1 MTELRE
7 AANHILL
14 SAIEAVKPDQLI
26 RQKIGLKNDILKIED
41 QQFKLNEYNRI
52 YVIGAGKASAVM
64 AREMENML
72 GERIFYGVISVKYG
86 HGRACRKLRILE
98 AGHPILD
105 ENGIQAASQIL
116 QIAKDANE
124 DDLVLC
130 LLSGGGSALL
140 EKPPEGVLL
149 ADLQKLFNLLLSCGA
164 NIEEMNIVRRHLSMI
179 KGGQLA
185 RAISPATCINLILS
199 DVIGDPLESIA
210 SGPTAPDPATF
221 QDAWGIIE
229 KYKLGD
235 LLPVSIKEYLEKGLK
250 SEIPDTLKEG
260 DAVFKKVHNFI
271 LGNNLGALKTAQK
284 TAEDLGFNSIIL
296 SSRVQGEARE
306 VAKVTAAVAQE
317 IIHRDI
323 PLPRPACVLIGGETT
338 VTLKGKGKGGR
349 NQELALSAL
358 IAMRNV
364 DGHYLIASCGTDGT
378 DGPTDA
384 AGGMVDPE
392 IWDRVRESGLLPE
405 KFLEN
410 NDAYTFL
417 EQTGGLIKTGP
428 TGTNVMDI
436 ILVLIS

>member
-52 YVIGAGKASAVM
+52 YIIGAGKASAVM

-86 HGRACRKLRILE
+86 HSRACRKLRILE
-98 AGHPILD
+98 AGHPVLD

-140 EKPPEGVLL
+140 EKPPEGVSL

-210 SGPTAPDPATF
+210 SGPTAPDPATR
-221 QDAWGIIE
+221 APPSS
-229 KYKLGD
+229 D
-235 LLPVSIKEYLEKGLK
+235 L
-250 SEIPDTLKEG
+250 
-260 DAVFKKVHNFI
+260 
-271 LGNNLGALKTAQK
+271 
-284 TAEDLGFNSIIL
+284 
-296 SSRVQGEARE
+296 
-306 VAKVTAAVAQE
+306 
-317 IIHRDI
+317 
-323 PLPRPACVLIGGETT
+323 
-338 VTLKGKGKGGR
+338 
-349 NQELALSAL
+349 
-358 IAMRNV
+358 
-364 DGHYLIASCGTDGT
+364 
-378 DGPTDA
+378 
-384 AGGMVDPE
+384 
-392 IWDRVRESGLLPE
+392 SG
-405 KFLEN
+405 
-410 NDAYTFL
+410 
-417 EQTGGLIKTGP
+417 
-428 TGTNVMDI
+428 
-436 ILVLIS
+436 